1 MSRWR
6 WGMIR
11 FVDDDQVDSILGQ
24 WRRER
29 PDVDV
34 GGMSVIAR
42 VSRLE
47 RLISARLDEVFAA
60 HGLESWEFDL
70 LATLRRHGAP
80 FELTPGQLL
89 SSMMIS
95 TGAVTNRIDRLQQRG
110 LVKRVKHPTDGR
122 LVLVR
127 LTARGLKKVDGAL
140 VDHAANE
147 LRLIAGLDADDRVA
161 IVDLLKALAASV
173 IDAPQ
178 PSAS

>member
-1 MSRWR
+1 MGGYARS
-6 WGMIR
+6 
-11 FVDDDQVDSILGQ
+11 VEEDQVDLIVGQ

-34 GGMSVIAR
+34 SGMSVIAR
-42 VSRLE
+42 ISRLE
-47 RLISARLDEVFAA
+47 RLIAPRLEVVFAA
-60 HGLESWEFDL
+60 HDLESWEFDL
-70 LATLRRHGAP
+70 MATLRRHGTP

-95 TGAVTNRIDRLQQRG
+95 TGAVTNRIDRLQERG

-127 LTARGLKKVDGAL
+127 LTARGLKKVDAAL

-147 LRLIAGLDADDRVA
+147 RRLIAGLDDRQREA
-161 IVDLLKALAASV
+161 IVALLRTLAAN
-173 IDAPQ
+173 IAADAQ
-178 PSAS
+178 PDPT